1 MSGSF
6 DSRAKARHTWAGEAY
21 RSIVSSSRHH
31 DDSLQA
37 YLHAAP

>member
-1 MSGSF
+1 MPDSF
-6 DSRAKARHTWAGEAY
+6 DGGAKARHTWAGEAY
-21 RSIVSSSRHH
+21 HSIVSSSRHH